1 MNVFA
6 SSGPR
11 ICCKRVPLSFRRLYA
26 IKTKLKP
33 TPIRPKTASK
43 RAPIK
48 PKVPKEPMA
57 SDLNSNILELLDTD
71 ELGLE
76 EFTLNNQQEEF
87 EFWSSFADQST
98 STTNSPDREIQKV
111 TYSYISSEEDA
122 PMKAKNKEAKPT
134 ATKGSDGSLHLCTYS
149 VSVNNGRLR
158 FILPKLDITKTWSL
172 LDLDKVIKDGGG
184 KINDKNLLLN
194 AKMKNLEKL
203 GRNFSVIKSAQILF
217 LQKYRLEPPNGSIL
231 QKLESEFNFE
241 LKNHNLGDTRFVLE
255 IKKTSKKDGTST
267 IERHEIPT
275 QHHTFFTYLGLA
287 TVEDSLKLAPRVI
300 YRFLR
305 KCNNETLQQTI
316 WDSNEVEFDK
326 ENVSALREIN
336 NSLKGEIPPC
346 QLNEIVFSSLSRPI
360 LLRFNNEYLNLP
372 SLPNIKAVSEFPYL
386 LELVFGGSFM
396 QDNVYSTS
404 TEVRIKKL
412 SFTLDK
418 IGDRILHILAQEYY
432 SQRKALFD
440 SLTRSNA
447 LLGRL
452 VYLYDFPRANLRAN
466 KDKDKYQPLAKG
478 VNDFE
483 LERLGDI
490 FEKFIAITFM
500 TDSKACLK
508 WLFAIFDTIHEAIMI
523 SLYQKDVQ
531 SFTDASKL
539 NLRFKPK
546 APEIEYVSRE
556 IGEAVEKFVLH
567 LVKTKSAEMRSI
579 RRSFKV
585 KR

>member
-1 MNVFA
+1 M
-6 SSGPR
+6 S
-11 ICCKRVPLSFRRLYA
+11 
-26 IKTKLKP
+26 
-33 TPIRPKTASK
+33 KTASK
-43 RAPIK
+43 RASIK
-48 PKVPKEPMA
+48 PKVPKKPIA
-57 SDLNSNILELLDTD
+57 NDSNSDIFDLLDTD

-76 EFTLNNQQEEF
+76 EFTLNNQVEDF

-98 STTNSPDREIQKV
+98 STTNNPDGEMQKF
-111 TYSYISSEEDA
+111 TYSYISSKENA
-122 PMKAKNKEAKPT
+122 HVKAKKKEAGPT
-134 ATKGSDGSLHLCTYS
+134 ATEASNDSPYSCTYS

-158 FILPKLDITKTWSL
+158 FVLPKLDITKAWSL
-172 LDLDKVIKDGGG
+172 LDLDKVIHDGGG
-184 KINDKNLLLN
+184 NIDDKNTLLN
-194 AKMKNLEKL
+194 AKMKHLEKL

-217 LQKYRLEPPNGSIL
+217 LQKYRLEPPNGAIL

-255 IKKTSKKDGTST
+255 IKKTSKKNGTST

-287 TVEDSLKLAPRVI
+287 TVEDSSKLAPRVI

-305 KCNNETLQQTI
+305 RCKNETLQQTI
-316 WDSNEVEFDK
+316 WDSNEVEFDN
-326 ENVSALREIN
+326 ENESALREIN
-336 NSLKGEIPPC
+336 NSLRGEVPPC
-346 QLNEIVFSSLSRPI
+346 QLNEVVFSSLSRPI
-360 LLRFNNEYLNLP
+360 LLRFNNEYVKLP
-372 SLPNIKAVSEFPYL
+372 SLPNIKAVSEFPFI

-396 QDNVYSTS
+396 QENVYSSS
-404 TEVRIKKL
+404 TEVRIKKM
-412 SFTLDK
+412 SYTLDK

-432 SQRKALFD
+432 SQRKASFD

-466 KDKDKYQPLAKG
+466 KDKEKYQPLAKG
-478 VNDFE
+478 INDFE

-490 FEKFIAITFM
+490 FEKFIAVTFM

-508 WLFAIFDTIHEAIMI
+508 WLFEIFDTIHEAIMI

-531 SFTDASKL
+531 SFTDAAKL